1 MKRVVVRRPG
11 GIERLDIEEQPAP
24 VPQAGE
30 VSVKVRAVGV
40 NFADLVVRLGLYRA
54 AKEFV
59 GYPITPGFEV
69 SGTVTQVGDG
79 VRSCHTGDEVIGL
92 TRFGGYTTE
101 ICLPESQVVRVPTGV
116 DLVSAAGFPVVFL
129 TAWYALGELTRP
141 RPGST
146 VLVHS
151 VAGGVGS
158 AAVMLA
164 KRRGCRVVGT
174 VGSTHKVAYATECGA
189 DVVIDRSR
197 EELWPAAKRAAPG
210 GYQVVL
216 DANGGETLRASY
228 AHVRPGGH
236 LVVYGAHTLLP
247 RGKDRLGLFK
257 AALGL
262 LRTPRFNPMKMVD
275 RNVSVHAFNLSF
287 MFQEIALLGEGMT
300 ELMDAL
306 GRGEIRPAPVTRVPF
321 DDVREAHR
329 LLHSGEA
336 VGKIVLVT

>member
-1 MKRVVVRRPG
+1 
-11 GIERLDIEEQPAP
+11 
-24 VPQAGE
+24 
-30 VSVKVRAVGV
+30 VKVRAVGI
-40 NFADLVVRLGLYRA
+40 NFADLVVRLGLYKA

-69 SGTVTQVGDG
+69 SGTVTAVGEG
-79 VRSCHTGDEVIGL
+79 VQAFQAGDEVIGL

-116 DLVSAAGFPVVFL
+116 DLLSAAGFPVVFL
-129 TAWYALGELTRP
+129 TAWYALSELSRP
-141 RPGST
+141 RPGSS

-151 VAGGVGS
+151 AAGGVGS

-174 VGSTHKVAYATECGA
+174 VGSSHKVAFATECGA

-197 EELWPAAKRAAPG
+197 EELWSAAKRAAPG
-210 GYQVVL
+210 GYQAVL
-216 DANGGETLRASY
+216 DANGAETLKRSY
-228 AHVRPGGH
+228 THVRPGGH
-236 LVVYGAHTLLP
+236 LVVYGFHNLLP
-247 RGKDRLGLFK
+247 RGRDRLGLFK

-275 RNVSVHAFNLSF
+275 ANVSVHAFNLSF
-287 MFQEIALLGEGMT
+287 MFQEIALLSEGMAD
-300 ELMDAL
+300 LIGAL
-306 GRGEIRPAPVTRVPF
+306 GRGEIRLAPVTAIPF